1 MSFNINLDYDSVT
14 DHYPNHQARP
24 IIGITGNFGENGCTL
39 GEGYYKSLEAAGA
52 IPVVLPPTQNITEIL
67 TLLDRVDGILLSGG
81 ADINP
86 LYLDTDPIPELHSI
100 NPERDRFELL
110 LTRFAFDRQIP
121 MLGICRGMQVLA
133 AALGGSLHQDIRVA
147 LPDAP
152 LLKHSQD
159 APRYLPTHFVE
170 AEADSTISSLL
181 GSRFAV
187 NSFHHQAVNEA
198 GPHLRV
204 VARSADGV
212 VEAVESNEEKSIIGV
227 QWHPECFIQ
236 NGDESMLPL
245 FRWFMTQ
252 AESFR
257 RARKV
262 HQQILTL
269 DSHTDTPMFFE
280 QGVNFDHRDPKVLVD
295 LHKLHEGMIDSVIMV
310 AYLKQEGRSTSELE
324 AATCKAQRILQEIR
338 DMVENVRG
346 AEIAYTPKD
355 AHRLKSIGRKAI
367 FLGIENGY
375 AIGRDLTNIAR
386 FRNEGVVYMTLCHNG
401 DNDICDAA
409 SRSNNEHNGLS
420 DFGKQVVDEMNRVG
434 MMVDLSHA
442 GEKSFYDV
450 LSYSQLPPVC
460 SHSSSR
466 ALCNHPRNLT
476 DEQLRALA
484 DKGGVAQVTFYHG
497 FLREDGQATISDVVA
512 HLLHMIDVAGIDHVG
527 IGSDFDGDGGVPGL
541 ASEAEM
547 LNLTRRLIN
556 EGLTNAQLRKIWGG
570 NFLRVMNQWQ
580 KIY

>member
-1 MSFNINLDYDSVT
+1 
-14 DHYPNHQARP
+14 
-24 IIGITGNFGENGCTL
+24 
-39 GEGYYKSLEAAGA
+39 
-52 IPVVLPPTQNITEIL
+52 
-67 TLLDRVDGILLSGG
+67 
-81 ADINP
+81 
-86 LYLDTDPIPELHSI
+86 
-100 NPERDRFELL
+100 
-110 LTRFAFDRQIP
+110 
-121 MLGICRGMQVLA
+121 
-133 AALGGSLHQDIRVA
+133 
-147 LPDAP
+147 
-152 LLKHSQD
+152 
-159 APRYLPTHFVE
+159 
-170 AEADSTISSLL
+170 
-181 GSRFAV
+181 
-187 NSFHHQAVNEA
+187 
-198 GPHLRV
+198 
-204 VARSADGV
+204 
-212 VEAVESNEEKSIIGV
+212 
-227 QWHPECFIQ
+227 
-236 NGDESMLPL
+236 
-245 FRWFMTQ
+245 
-252 AESFR
+252 
-257 RARKV
+257 
-262 HQQILTL
+262 
-269 DSHTDTPMFFE
+269 
-280 QGVNFDHRDPKVLVD
+280 
-295 LHKLHEGMIDSVIMV
+295 MIDSVIMV

-420 DFGKQVVDEMNRVG
+420 HFGKQVVDEMNRVG